1 MRKTF
6 FVLFLIVALIFVGG
20 SYSEQD
26 CVSMSF
32 SYNGKS
38 YVWNDSIVLDKT
50 KVFTNFE
57 KAQKNGRMSNH
68 KVRADLIERIHQ
80 MGFSY
85 EDAFDYT
92 FLGLREIVDKIK
104 KDIDTPV
111 KDATVNFNPNRKPY
125 FFYQKEQTGF
135 LLEKEKFYADLLERL
150 KKSSQINIKIEPKI
164 IRPEVTKEML
174 INQTKL
180 KSRFETN
187 YASSSQ
193 NRKSNIELAM
203 KQFNGLVLQPDVE
216 YSFNE
221 TTGRRTKEKGYKQA
235 NIILNNEYTEAFGGG
250 VCQVSTT
257 LYNALLLAGVEILEV
272 HPHSLASSY
281 VQMGFDAM
289 VNFGSSD
296 LRFKNNFQHPIYL
309 RTYANGQTAGVEIY
323 GFKEGNALSIKRAN
337 EIVSEIAPPFDKII
351 EDDNLFE
358 DESFYKTYSKKGYKV
373 KSYLEYYNGDELISK
388 KLIRTQSYKAVQG
401 VRVVGTKKRPPEPE
415 IQEEPQGILQDIYSF
430 LFSNKQNNSA
440 G

>member
-6 FVLFLIVALIFVGG
+6 FVLFLIVTLIFVGG
-20 SYSEQD
+20 SYNEQD
-26 CVSMSF
+26 YVSMTF

-38 YVWNDSIVLDKT
+38 YVWNDNFILDKT

-57 KAQKNGRMSNH
+57 KAQKNGRLSNH
-68 KVRADLIERIHQ
+68 KVRANLIEKIHE

-85 EDAFDYT
+85 QDAFDYT
-92 FLGLREIVDKIK
+92 FYGLREIVDKIK

-111 KDATVNFNPNRKPY
+111 KNATLSFNPNRKPY
-125 FFYQKEQTGF
+125 FTYQKEQTGF
-135 LLEKEKFYADLLERL
+135 LLEKEKFYADLLHKL
-150 KKSSQINIKIEPKI
+150 KNSSQINFKVEPKI
-164 IRPEVTKEML
+164 IRPEVTKDML
-174 INQTKL
+174 IKQTQL
-180 KSRFETN
+180 KSKFETN

-193 NRKSNIELAM
+193 NRKSNIELAI

-216 YSFNE
+216 YSFNKI
-221 TTGRRTKEKGYKQA
+221 TGRRTKEQGYKEA

-296 LRFKNNFQHPIYL
+296 LRFKNNFEHPIYL
-309 RTYANGQTAGVEIY
+309 RTYSNGQTVGVEVY
-323 GFKEGNALSIKRAN
+323 GLKEDDALSIKRAN
-337 EIVSEIAPPFDKII
+337 EIISEIAPPFDKII
-351 EDDNLFE
+351 EDESLFE
-358 DESFYKTYSKKGYKV
+358 DESFYKIYSKKGYKV
-373 KSYLEYYNGDELISK
+373 KSYLEYYNGNELVSK

-401 VRVVGTKKRPPEPE
+401 VKVVGTKQRPPEPE
-415 IQEEPQGILQDIYSF
+415 PEKPQGILQDIYNF
-430 LFSNKQNNSA
+430 LFSNE
-440 G
+440 

>member
-6 FVLFLIVALIFVGG
+6 FVLFLIVTLIFVGG
-20 SYSEQD
+20 SYNEQD
-26 CVSMSF
+26 YVSMTF

-38 YVWNDSIVLDKT
+38 YVWNDNFILDKT

-57 KAQKNGRMSNH
+57 KAQKNGRLSNH
-68 KVRADLIERIHQ
+68 KVRANLIEKIHE

-85 EDAFDYT
+85 QDAFDYT
-92 FLGLREIVDKIK
+92 FYGLREIVDKIK

-111 KDATVNFNPNRKPY
+111 KNATLSFNPNRKPY
-125 FFYQKEQTGF
+125 FTYQKEQTGF
-135 LLEKEKFYADLLERL
+135 LLEKEKFYADLLHKL
-150 KKSSQINIKIEPKI
+150 KNSSQINFKVEPKM
-164 IRPEVTKEML
+164 IRPEVTKDML
-174 INQTKL
+174 IKQTQL
-180 KSRFETN
+180 KSKFETN

-216 YSFNE
+216 YSFNK
-221 TTGRRTKEKGYKQA
+221 TTGRRTKEQGYKEA

-296 LRFKNNFQHPIYL
+296 LRFKNNFEHPIYL
-309 RTYANGQTAGVEIY
+309 RTYANGQTVGVEVY
-323 GFKEGNALSIKRAN
+323 GLKEDNALSIKRAN
-337 EIVSEIAPPFDKII
+337 EIISEIAPPFDKII
-351 EDDNLFE
+351 EDENLFE

-373 KSYLEYYNGDELISK
+373 KSYLEYYNGNELVSK

-401 VRVVGTKKRPPEPE
+401 VKVVGTKQRPPEPE
-415 IQEEPQGILQDIYSF
+415 PEKPQGILQDIYNF
-430 LFSNKQNNSA
+430 LFSNE
-440 G
+440 

>member
-6 FVLFLIVALIFVGG
+6 FVLFLIVTLIFVGG
-20 SYSEQD
+20 SYNEQD
-26 CVSMSF
+26 YVSMTF

-38 YVWNDSIVLDKT
+38 YVWNDNFILDKT

-57 KAQKNGRMSNH
+57 KAQKNGRLSNH
-68 KVRADLIERIHQ
+68 KVRANLIEKIHE

-85 EDAFDYT
+85 QDAFDYT
-92 FLGLREIVDKIK
+92 FYGLREIVDKIK

-111 KDATVNFNPNRKPY
+111 KNATLSFNPNRKPY
-125 FFYQKEQTGF
+125 FTYQKEQTGF
-135 LLEKEKFYADLLERL
+135 LLEKEKFYADLLHKL
-150 KKSSQINIKIEPKI
+150 KNSSQINFKVEPKI
-164 IRPEVTKEML
+164 IRPEVTKDML
-174 INQTKL
+174 IKQTQL
-180 KSRFETN
+180 KSKFETN

-216 YSFNE
+216 YSFNK
-221 TTGRRTKEKGYKQA
+221 TTGKRTKEQGYKEA

-296 LRFKNNFQHPIYL
+296 LRFKNNFEHPIYL
-309 RTYANGQTAGVEIY
+309 RTYANGQAVGVEVY
-323 GFKEGNALSIKRAN
+323 GLKEYNALSIKRAN
-337 EIVSEIAPPFDKII
+337 EIISEIAPPFDKII
-351 EDDNLFE
+351 EDESLFE

-373 KSYLEYYNGDELISK
+373 KSYLEYYNGNELVSK

-401 VRVVGTKKRPPEPE
+401 VKVVGTKQRPPEPE
-415 IQEEPQGILQDIYSF
+415 PEKPQGILQDIYNF
-430 LFSNKQNNSA
+430 LFSNE
-440 G
+440 

>member
-6 FVLFLIVALIFVGG
+6 FVLFLIVTLIFVGG
-20 SYSEQD
+20 SYNEQD
-26 CVSMSF
+26 YVSMTF

-38 YVWNDSIVLDKT
+38 YVWNDNFILDKT

-57 KAQKNGRMSNH
+57 KAQKNGRLSNH
-68 KVRADLIERIHQ
+68 KVRANLIEKIHE

-85 EDAFDYT
+85 QDAFDYT
-92 FLGLREIVDKIK
+92 FYGLREIVDKIK

-111 KDATVNFNPNRKPY
+111 KNATLSFNPNRKPY
-125 FFYQKEQTGF
+125 FTYQKEQTGF
-135 LLEKEKFYADLLERL
+135 LLEKEKFYADLLHKL
-150 KKSSQINIKIEPKI
+150 KNSSQINFKVEPKI
-164 IRPEVTKEML
+164 IRPEVTKDML
-174 INQTKL
+174 IKQTQL
-180 KSRFETN
+180 KSKFETN

-216 YSFNE
+216 YSFNK
-221 TTGRRTKEKGYKQA
+221 TTGRRTKEQGYKEA

-257 LYNALLLAGVEILEV
+257 LYNALLIAGVEILEV

-296 LRFKNNFQHPIYL
+296 LRFKNNFEHPIYL
-309 RTYANGQTAGVEIY
+309 RTYANGQTVGVEVY
-323 GFKEGNALSIKRAN
+323 GLKEDNALSIKRAN
-337 EIVSEIAPPFDKII
+337 EIISEIAPPFDKII
-351 EDDNLFE
+351 EDENLFE

-373 KSYLEYYNGDELISK
+373 KSYLEYYNGNELVSK

-401 VRVVGTKKRPPEPE
+401 VKVVGTKQRPPEPE
-415 IQEEPQGILQDIYSF
+415 PEKPQGILQDIYNF
-430 LFSNKQNNSA
+430 LFSNE
-440 G
+440 